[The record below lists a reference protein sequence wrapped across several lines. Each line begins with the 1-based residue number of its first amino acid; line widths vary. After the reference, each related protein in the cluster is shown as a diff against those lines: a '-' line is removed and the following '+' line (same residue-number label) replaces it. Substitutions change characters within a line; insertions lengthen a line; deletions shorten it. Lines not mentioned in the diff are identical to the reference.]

1 MPAPRALPGQ
11 KIAARFETQKFILE
25 TFEVQSVSPR
35 PPDGR
40 AGLKRL
46 FGFIRRGKLAPLFSC
61 GEAPEDGRMRAS
73 KREKAWTDFEQWC
86 RDRRLRSLPAHPWTL
101 AAYARWCE
109 TRHRY
114 PAIVERIQSIAR
126 IHLLACA
133 ASPDRHPMVMRTLR
147 SLELRNR
154 TRAGRAALF
163 PVDEVAPATH
173 EEPAPIGP
181 APSGPAQGPMR
192 GRRRKTALR
201 TAPRLVSRRPR
212 RG

>member
-1 MPAPRALPGQ
+1 MPAPRALSGE
-11 KIAARFETQKFILE
+11 KIATRFESGKFILE
-25 TFEVQSVSPR
+25 TLELQLRVAVLGMPSAQGCNAFLV
-35 PPDGR
+35 
-40 AGLKRL
+40 L
-46 FGFIRRGKLAPLFSC
+46 FAWGKLAPLYTCAEYS
-61 GEAPEDGRMRAS
+61 EDRRMRAS
-73 KREKAWTDFEQWC
+73 KRGKAWTDFEQWC
-86 RDRRLRSLPAHPWTL
+86 RDRRLRPLPAHPWTL

-126 IHLLACA
+126 VHLLACA

-147 SLELRNR
+147 SLKLRNR

-163 PVDEVAPATH
+163 PVDEVAPTTRD
-173 EEPAPIGP
+173 EPAS
-181 APSGPAQGPMR
+181 SGPAQGPMR
-192 GRRRKTALR
+192 ERRRKPVLR

>member
-1 MPAPRALPGQ
+1 ML
-11 KIAARFETQKFILE
+11 AR
-25 TFEVQSVSPR
+25 
-35 PPDGR
+35 
-40 AGLKRL
+40 
-46 FGFIRRGKLAPLFSC
+46 KLL
-61 GEAPEDGRMRAS
+61 EDGRMRAR

-86 RDRRLRSLPAHPWTL
+86 RDRRLRPLPAHPWTL

-163 PVDEVAPATH
+163 PVDEVAPAPGD
-173 EEPAPIGP
+173 ES
-181 APSGPAQGPMR
+181 APSGPAQGPVR
-192 GRRRKTALR
+192 ERRRKPVLR
-201 TAPRLVSRRPR
+201 AAPRLVSRRPR